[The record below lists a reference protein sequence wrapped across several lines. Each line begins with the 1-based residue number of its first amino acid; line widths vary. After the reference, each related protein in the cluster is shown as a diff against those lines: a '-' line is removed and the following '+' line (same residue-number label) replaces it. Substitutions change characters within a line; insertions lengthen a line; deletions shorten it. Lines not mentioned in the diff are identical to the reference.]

1 MEKRDSLPGEN
12 DVDSYREY
20 FKEHGKN
27 GEMDLRRLKKEQREY
42 ISEGA
47 GGFVLNEMLLSLDET
62 MGLGMRE
69 VSVYR
74 VEDGRVVAFEY
85 EEEGVEKP
93 ICCSNVMI
101 RIRRE
106 D

>member
-1 MEKRDSLPGEN
+1 
-12 DVDSYREY
+12 
-20 FKEHGKN
+20 
-27 GEMDLRRLKKEQREY
+27 
-42 ISEGA
+42 
-47 GGFVLNEMLLSLDET
+47 MLFRS
-62 MGLGMRE
+62 MRE

-85 EEEGVEKP
+85 EEEGVEKR